1 MDLEKKIKNIV
12 EKECELAGLPLEPS
26 LLYNPLKYM
35 MSIGGKRL
43 RPRLAL
49 TVFSLFDENLNDSI
63 IKPAM
68 ALEIFHAF
76 TLIHDDIMDKA
87 PLRRGH
93 ETVHVKWN
101 NNVAVLSGDV
111 MCIKSYEYLSKAPS
125 RCLSDVIELFTDTAV
140 KVCEGQQYDMDFE
153 EIHEITIDDYLKM
166 IELKTAVLL
175 ACSAKM
181 GALIGGANKVQSELL
196 YDYAFKLGTAFQIMD
211 DFLDTFG
218 DSIVFGKEIGGDIMN
233 NKKTWLLVEALSLSG
248 GEDRKTLEL
257 MLNTTNIN
265 PADKISSITAI
276 YERSGAK
283 ESALK
288 MIKKYHKQA
297 IEIVQNSLFTDS
309 QINVL
314 ENFASSLLNRA
325 S

>member
-297 IEIVQNSLFTDS
+297 IEIVRNSLFTDS